1 MQTKREI
8 IYLAGFLFSLPIAL
22 TAYINSSFLQIY
34 AGPYYV
40 GALYIL
46 SSIITIWSLS
56 GLPQILTKYGNRRT
70 ALIFS
75 VLIFVAFLL
84 LALSGNIF
92 LAVPAFILFFA
103 ASNLL
108 YISLDIFIE
117 DFSGHI
123 PHRSTIGR
131 FRGWYLMIL
140 NSAWVIAQLISG
152 SVIAR
157 SSYRGIYLLSA
168 GFMILVSAIFLL
180 ALRDFKDPGYKKMPV
195 GRTIKYFLR
204 NKHISKIYILNFI
217 LKFFFAWMIIYTPIY
232 LHEYIGFGWS
242 QIGLIFTIMLLPFVI
257 LEFPLGMWSDKIGEK
272 EMLLAGF
279 SISAL
284 FTLVI
289 PFIPEPRL
297 WLWAGVLFATRVGA
311 ATIEVM
317 SENYFFKLVREE
329 NADAIS
335 FFRNTGPL
343 SYIIAPLLAIPILLF
358 VPSFEYLFYILG
370 AILLV
375 GLLITLRIKDVQ

>member
-1 MQTKREI
+1 
-8 IYLAGFLFSLPIAL
+8 
-22 TAYINSSFLQIY
+22 
-34 AGPYYV
+34 
-40 GALYIL
+40 
-46 SSIITIWSLS
+46 
-56 GLPQILTKYGNRRT
+56 
-70 ALIFS
+70 
-75 VLIFVAFLL
+75 
-84 LALSGNIF
+84 
-92 LAVPAFILFFA
+92 
-103 ASNLL
+103 
-108 YISLDIFIE
+108 
-117 DFSGHI
+117 
-123 PHRSTIGR
+123 
-131 FRGWYLMIL
+131 
-140 NSAWVIAQLISG
+140 
-152 SVIAR
+152 
-157 SSYRGIYLLSA
+157 
-168 GFMILVSAIFLL
+168 MILVAVIFLL